1 MLYMN
6 DVLIVH
12 QLIVYQHMLKHVK
25 LIQQCYIIG
34 LKAIVL
40 EGIFEEEEISYKNLF
55 VFYLKD
61 VIDVKNQ
68 LKHIMV

>member
-40 EGIFEEEEISYKNLF
+40 EGIFEEEIFYKNFLL
-55 VFYLKD
+55 FYLKD